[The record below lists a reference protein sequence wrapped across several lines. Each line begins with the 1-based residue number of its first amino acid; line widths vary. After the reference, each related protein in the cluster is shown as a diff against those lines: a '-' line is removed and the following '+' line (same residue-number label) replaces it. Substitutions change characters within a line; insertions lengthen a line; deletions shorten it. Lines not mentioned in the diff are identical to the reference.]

1 MKEDEKNKHNAV
13 LSQDELE
20 RMRKLSLFKI
30 GAMIVFAA
38 VVIVFGSI
46 AWFTMNREVEGTGTQ
61 MTATDLPFEIASKGT
76 AGIRYQSYLVA
87 ADDSNKV
94 GETTVVNGTTYY
106 HTSGSTDKIMLRY
119 DTNVG
124 ESEIGPGGR
133 GQLNLYLVPKDNIDM
148 KAKITLDVQSYAF
161 FDVYDLDANGEK
173 FPKYENNQP
182 VYKEDGITPVY
193 QTTEK
198 LLNVYEV
205 TADMCTLESTEIEA
219 LQQSADY
226 LKGHIMFF
234 GGLGYEDSEDDTLT
248 DDDQWYFE
256 TPYPECVF
264 EFEQKNAKKG
274 QMYQVP
280 LYWMWPNTLGQIVL
294 KQADTQRNGIP
305 LVKDLTD
312 QEIAALSSE
321 RDEDEEYEPTDKE
334 LVIQYV
340 KENKDYVLKDWQS
353 MEFTAAEL
361 LQTRENA
368 ENRKTLSEV
377 VDDMIDD
384 AANTNNFGRLS
395 DCYNAADF
403 AIGKDIAYFIIEVTV
418 ENAG

>member
-1 MKEDEKNKHNAV
+1 
-13 LSQDELE
+13 
-20 RMRKLSLFKI
+20 
-30 GAMIVFAA
+30 
-38 VVIVFGSI
+38 
-46 AWFTMNREVEGTGTQ
+46 
-61 MTATDLPFEIASKGT
+61 
-76 AGIRYQSYLVA
+76 
-87 ADDSNKV
+87 
-94 GETTVVNGTTYY
+94 
-106 HTSGSTDKIMLRY
+106 MLRY

-133 GQLNLYLVPKDNIDM
+133 GQLNLYLVPKDHIDM
-148 KAKITLDVQSYAF
+148 KAKITLDVQGYAY
-161 FDVYDLDANGEK
+161 FDVYVKDDNGNQLYDPVLDENGVQETDDLGGLLFTERT
-173 FPKYENNQP
+173 E
-182 VYKEDGITPVY
+182 
-193 QTTEK
+193 EK

-205 TADMCTLESTEIEA
+205 TADLCTQESTEIEA
-219 LQQSADY
+219 LHQSADY

-256 TPYPECVF
+256 SPYPECVF

-274 QMYQVP
+274 QMYEVP

-294 KQADTQRNGIP
+294 KKANAQRNGIP

-312 QEIAALSSE
+312 AEIAALSSGP
-321 RDEDEEYEPTDKE
+321 DEDEEYEPTDKE
-334 LVIQYV
+334 LVVQYV
-340 KENKDYVLKDWQS
+340 KENKDSVLKDWQS

-384 AANTNNFGRLS
+384 AANTDNFGRLS

>member
-1 MKEDEKNKHNAV
+1 MKDNNLNNSPVLAEDERK
-13 LSQDELE
+13 
-20 RMRKLSLFKI
+20 RMSKSALIKI
-30 GAMIVFAA
+30 IAMVVFIIV
-38 VVIVFGSI
+38 VMIFGSI
-46 AWFTMNREVEGTGTQ
+46 AWFTMSKEVAGTGTQ

-148 KAKITLDVQSYAF
+148 KAKITLDVQGYAY
-161 FDVYDLDANGEK
+161 FDVYVKDDNGNQLYDPVLDENGVQETDDLGGLLFTERT
-173 FPKYENNQP
+173 E
-182 VYKEDGITPVY
+182 
-193 QTTEK
+193 EK

-274 QMYQVP
+274 QMYEVP

-294 KQADTQRNGIP
+294 KKANAQRNGIP

-312 QEIAALSSE
+312 
-321 RDEDEEYEPTDKE
+321 DEDEEYEPTDKE
-334 LVIQYV
+334 LVVQYV
-340 KENKDYVLKDWQS
+340 KENKDSVLKDWQS